1 MTSIAQRSVRRAM
14 VGLLAVGGLLGMG
27 LSAPANATVGGGEG
41 KIAFVRAN
49 QIYTMTKA
57 GGTVKQL
64 TTVGKNYRPRWSP
77 DGKHIAYIQE
87 DVNGNK
93 NVFEMTA
100 TGGNKTKVTSSGTVT
115 TTPVWSPNGQTLAF
129 GAVGV
134 WHVPATQY
142 TPAYDWT
149 NQWVYLV
156 KATAPFG
163 TASLLKVYES
173 FSSDP
178 VADQSA
184 IDVFDG
190 TSLAWS
196 PNGADLAVVNDN
208 SEDSPDIGMHLV
220 HSMTNAAPGDGAIHA
235 EDVINGTGGSC
246 CGFQEWS
253 DLDYIPNGVFGYAV
267 ADSGDE
273 FQYDPPQLTLNYP
286 GFVSQLG
293 DKAGAPSPT
302 GKHMVFV
309 RSTGSTPNV
318 WTSTIKGA
326 QRKMI
331 QANAYQPDWQP
342 LP

>member
-1 MTSIAQRSVRRAM
+1 MTSKTHRGLRNAAL
-14 VGLLAVGGLLGMG
+14 GLLAVGGMLGMG
-27 LSAPANATVGGGEG
+27 LSAPASATAPGSEG

-87 DVNGNK
+87 DVNGNR

-100 TGGNKTKVTSSGTVT
+100 TGTNKTKVTSSGTVT
-115 TTPVWSPNGQTLAF
+115 TAPVWSPDGQTLAF

-134 WHVPATQY
+134 WQVPPTQ
-142 TPAYDWT
+142 TAPGFDWT
-149 NQWVYLV
+149 DQWVYLV
-156 KATAPFG
+156 RATAPFG
-163 TASLLKVYES
+163 TPSLLKVYES

-178 VADQSA
+178 VADQEA
-184 IDVFDG
+184 INVFGG

-196 PNGADLAVVNDN
+196 PNGADLAVVNN
-208 SEDSPDIGMHLV
+208 HSEDSPNIGLHLV
-220 HSMTNAAPGDGAIHA
+220 HTMTNATPGDGALHV
-235 EDVINGTGGSC
+235 ENVIRKTGGDC
-246 CGFQEWS
+246 CGRQQWS
-253 DLDYIPNGVFGYAV
+253 DLDYIPNGVLGFAA

-273 FQYDPPQLTLNYP
+273 FQWDPPQLTLTYP

-293 DKAGAPSPT
+293 DKAGAPSPN

-309 RSTGSTPNV
+309 RTTGTTPNV
-318 WTSTIKGA
+318 WTATITGA

-331 QANAYQPDWQP
+331 MANAYQPDWQP